1 MSKNLEMEYKK
12 QIQNNVPDLWNRIE
26 AGLEEKKPVNQRKR
40 RKSVR
45 RKNFYFIGGGILAAG
60 LCVAVA
66 LPVFTRT
73 TKNDCATDAALS
85 VDMNAESVGE
95 CQDNEVA
102 GNFAMNNAENDMMM
116 EEAQISKGE
125 TEKSDILKISVKIL
139 EATQTEEGT
148 EYQAQVLE
156 EATGMIKKESLIR
169 LLQEETEEPILE
181 LQKEYTMEIESA
193 DGQYYRIKSIEK

>member
-12 QIQNNVPDLWNRIE
+12 QIQNNVPDLWDRIE
-26 AGLEEKKPVNQRKR
+26 AGLEEKKPASQRQR
-40 RKSVR
+40 RNTAR

-85 VDMNAESVGE
+85 VDMNAESVDE
-95 CQDNEVA
+95 YQDNEAAEDFV
-102 GNFAMNNAENDMMM
+102 MNNAENAMML
-116 EEAQISKGE
+116 EEAQVSKGE
-125 TEKSDILKISVKIL
+125 TEKSDLIKIRVKIL
-139 EATQTEEGT
+139 EATQTGEGT
-148 EYQAQVLE
+148 EYQAQVIE

>member
-12 QIQNNVPDLWNRIE
+12 QIQNNVPDLWDRIE
-26 AGLEEKKPVNQRKR
+26 AGLEEKKPASQRQR
-40 RKSVR
+40 RNTAR

-85 VDMNAESVGE
+85 VDMNAESVDE
-95 CQDNEVA
+95 CQDNEAAEDFV
-102 GNFAMNNAENDMMM
+102 MNNAENAMML
-116 EEAQISKGE
+116 EEAQVSKGE
-125 TEKSDILKISVKIL
+125 TEKSDLIKIRVKIL
-139 EATQTEEGT
+139 EATQTGEGT
-148 EYQAQVLE
+148 EYQAQVIE